1 MNADMS
7 QVLTSKPSIELLL
20 VDDHPMVLEGL
31 KALLRAAP
39 DIRVAAQAC
48 SGPDALARLA
58 QPPAVH
64 VAVVDLNMP
73 GMTGVELTAT
83 IRVRFPAV
91 RVLVISMFHD
101 HASVAEVLEAGAT
114 GYVLKTA
121 GAAELSEAI
130 RRVAAGSTY
139 FSAAVA
145 ATLLENLHLA
155 GNREPVRQA
164 GLTTREREILQLIA
178 QEYSN
183 QHIAEQLFISERT
196 VETHRKNIL
205 VKTNS
210 KSVVGL
216 IQYALRHKLIT

>member
-1 MNADMS
+1 MAE
-7 QVLTSKPSIELLL
+7 VLNRMATIQLLL
-20 VDDHPMVLEGL
+20 VDDHPMVIEGL
-31 KALLRAAP
+31 KALLRTET
-39 DIRVAAQAC
+39 DIRVAAQAR
-48 SGPDALARLA
+48 SGEDALAQLA
-58 QPPAVH
+58 QLPAVH

-73 GMTGVELTAT
+73 GMTGVELTAA
-83 IRVRFPAV
+83 IRARHPAV

-101 HASVAEVLEAGAT
+101 HASVAEVLGAGGT

-121 GAAELSEAI
+121 SKAELSEAV

-139 FSAAVA
+139 FSSDVA
-145 ATLLENLHLA
+145 ATLLENLHL
-155 GNREPVRQA
+155 GGSREQVRPV

-183 QHIAEQLFISERT
+183 QNIAEQLFISERT

-205 VKTNS
+205 TKTNS